1 MGARPVNLL
10 VFRENR
16 WQVRSQ
22 SAKADLLRACGEDT
36 LNALLLAGEIEC
48 GVADAAP
55 ELASGWQQVTDSLAD
70 VLVSAAASFDS
81 GRVRTL
87 IQSLSAPE
95 ILTISP
101 PEGFAYYALHPLA
114 YGDVL
119 NNFGSLADDVAVV
132 GIRSIG
138 TTLSAVTSA
147 AARKRGLRSSRITV
161 RPHGHPYNR
170 ETQFSSE
177 QLAWIEQK
185 KQKRRAGTVFL
196 VVDEGPGLSGSSLI
210 SGAEALVAAGVP
222 AGDITLICG
231 HQPNFD
237 SLRAEHAARRAQHF
251 RWIAV
256 NPEPYRPAAA
266 PRFIGG
272 GEWRSLLF
280 AAEANWPAS
289 WTRFERLKYLTS
301 SDGNASLLKFAG
313 FGHHG
318 KHVVSRESVVAEMG
332 FGPAPRLEV
341 GGFAGYPWLSGRPMQ
356 AEDISETVLT
366 RLAEY
371 CAFRVCAFPTEVQGM
386 APLQQMAEHN
396 LSEFKLDLPVSL
408 RLEQP
413 MIADGRM
420 QPHEWLLTSDG
431 RMLKTDSGSHG
442 DDHFFP
448 GPTDIAWDLA
458 GTIVEWRM
466 SSAAQEFFLS
476 AYQRAS
482 GDNPRWRLS
491 DYITAYTA
499 FRAGYCTMAADASC
513 GSERARL
520 EQAAAGYSS
529 RLIRSREAAA
539 V

>member
-16 WQVRSQ
+16 QHVRSQ
-22 SAKADLLRACGEDT
+22 SVKADLLRACDEDI
-36 LNALLLAGEIEC
+36 LDALLLAGEIEC

-55 ELASGWQQVTDSLAD
+55 ELTSGWQQVTDSLAD

-87 IQSLSAPE
+87 IQSLAAPE
-95 ILTISP
+95 IFTISP
-101 PEGFAYYALHPLA
+101 PEGFTYYALHPLA

-119 NNFGSLADDVAVV
+119 NIFGSLADDVAVV

-138 TTLSAVTSA
+138 TTLSAVRSA
-147 AARKRGLRSSRITV
+147 AARKKGLRSSRITV
-161 RPHGHPYNR
+161 RPHAHPYNR

-177 QLAWIEQK
+177 QLAWIA
-185 KQKRRAGTVFL
+185 QKRGAGAAFV
-196 VVDEGPGLSGSSLI
+196 VVDEGPGLSGSSFI
-210 SGAEALVAAGVP
+210 SVAEALVAAGV
-222 AGDITLICG
+222 AASEIALICG
-231 HQPNFD
+231 HQPDFD
-237 SLRAEHAARRAQHF
+237 SLRAENASQRAQHF

-256 NPEPYRPAAA
+256 NSEPYRPAAA
-266 PRFIGG
+266 QRFIGG

-280 AAEANWPAS
+280 AAEATWPSS
-289 WTRFERLKYLTS
+289 WTSFERLKYLTS
-301 SDGNASLLKFAG
+301 SDGNASLLKFVG

-318 KHVVSRESVVAEMG
+318 KHVLTRESVVADVG
-332 FGPAPRLEV
+332 FGPAPRREV
-341 GGFAGYPWLSGRPMQ
+341 GGFASYPWLSGRPMQ
-356 AEDISETVLT
+356 AKDISEIVLT

-371 CAFRVCAFPTEVQGM
+371 CAFRACAFPAEIQGITS
-386 APLQQMAEHN
+386 LQQMAEHN

-420 QPHEWLLTSDG
+420 QPHEWFLTSDG
-431 RMLKTDSGSHG
+431 RMLKTDSGAHG

-458 GTIVEWRM
+458 GAVVEWRM
-466 SSAAQEFFLS
+466 CSAAQEFFLT

-482 GDNPRWRLS
+482 GDNPRLRVS